1 MCGDSL
7 FMSLAV
13 FLLTSVVRRTDSYEA
28 RCDDYENFRAFK
40 SRAFHEQALGHILTW
55 DCGTRALR
63 PNGDRLSATSTS
75 TSVAS
80 SCRFHKPQVVIRD
93 T

>member
-1 MCGDSL
+1 
-7 FMSLAV
+7 MSLAV
-13 FLLTSVVRRTDSYEA
+13 FLLISVVSRTDSYEA
-28 RCDDYENFRAFK
+28 RCDDYAHFCAFK
-40 SRAFHEQALGHILTW
+40 SRAFHEQALGHILKW
-55 DCGTRALR
+55 DCRTRALR

-80 SCRFHKPQVVIRD
+80 SSRFHQPQVVIRD